1 MHVTIVQ
8 LTGRKD
14 DWIEHHVD
22 EDEVFAGNPEKF
34 YSGVEEHHGDAFVE
48 DVDELCAQ
56 LGAAVTCRGA
66 EEVSGRRVLWVE
78 VDPDRTDSLFSRPRA
93 WFSDALAEL
102 NRTDGLDFMNGGY
115 KIESALQ
122 KLRESYDFDWMYV
135 IDENGYTRTIAEWLR
150 NLRRD
155 AKEKPGV
162 RRFYAHAS
170 YDGAQ

>member
-1 MHVTIVQ
+1 MHVTIMQ

-22 EDEVFAGNPEKF
+22 EAEVFAGNPEKF
-34 YSGVEEHHGDAFVE
+34 YSGVEERHGDKFVE
-48 DVDELCAQ
+48 DVDELCSL
-56 LGAAVTCRGA
+56 LGKAVTCRGA

-78 VDPDRTDSLFSRPRA
+78 IDPARTDSLFSEQRA

-102 NRTDGLDFMNGGY
+102 NRTDGADFMDGGY

-122 KLRESYDFDWMYV
+122 KLRESYNFDWMYV

-150 NLRRD
+150 GLRQD

-170 YDGAQ
+170 YNGNQ